1 MEDRTAIDAFAAL
14 AQPTR
19 LNVFRRLVTAHPD
32 GLPAGEIARTLE
44 VRHNTLSTHLAV
56 LSRAGLISATRE
68 GRVIR
73 FRAELD
79 AVRGLVVFLT
89 GDCCS
94 GRPEICAPIVAELS
108 SDVDPKLEPEIIDG

>member
-1 MEDRTAIDAFAAL
+1 MEDKIAIDAFAAL

-19 LNVFRRLVTAHPD
+19 LNVFRKLVAAHPD
-32 GLPAGEIARTLE
+32 GLPAGEIARLLS

-68 GRVIR
+68 GRIIR

-79 AVRGLVVFLT
+79 AVRDLVVFLT
-89 GDCCS
+89 GDCCR

-108 SDVDPKLEPEIIDG
+108 PNVDLRLEGEIIDG